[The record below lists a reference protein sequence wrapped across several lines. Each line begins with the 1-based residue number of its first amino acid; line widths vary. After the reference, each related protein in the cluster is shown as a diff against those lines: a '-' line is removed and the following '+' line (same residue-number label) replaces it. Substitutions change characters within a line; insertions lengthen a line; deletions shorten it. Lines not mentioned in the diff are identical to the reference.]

1 MAGKKNQKNKETKST
16 AKMEVKIKG
25 AKIGV
30 QKLCKGL
37 DQVPL
42 ELKIKGLNRT

>member
-1 MAGKKNQKNKETKST
+1 
-16 AKMEVKIKG
+16 MEEKIKG
-25 AKIGV
+25 AKIGI

-42 ELKIKGLNRT
+42 EFKIKRLNGTRISGIV